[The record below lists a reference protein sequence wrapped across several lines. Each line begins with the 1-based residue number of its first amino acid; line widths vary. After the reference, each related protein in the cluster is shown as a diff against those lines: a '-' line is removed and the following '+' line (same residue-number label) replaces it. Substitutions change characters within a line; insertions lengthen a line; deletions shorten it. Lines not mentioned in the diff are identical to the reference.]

1 MDAFDRD
8 REEVIQRARD
18 SGIEAMITIG
28 SDLEG
33 NIGGLELS
41 GKYDFIYSSVGFHP
55 HDAKDF
61 SEEIFSQI
69 KEWTKEY
76 KIFGNPPI
84 PPFPHS
90 GGFAEAK
97 EKGGKGGFDKN
108 VSKVELIPKVVA
120 IGEIGLDYHY
130 DNSPREIQREVFM
143 KQLIFAKEIN
153 LPVVIHSREAKK
165 DTLDI
170 VRESGVRKG
179 VFHCFSGDMDMA
191 EKAMG
196 MGFYISIAG
205 PVTFRNAKK
214 LKEVAEAI
222 PDDYLLIE
230 TDAPYLTP
238 EPLRGNRNEPSYII
252 HTAKA
257 VAELRGVTP
266 EDISRITTLNAKR
279 LFRIGQ
285 VQAEG
290 EIAYR
295 IRDSLYLN
303 ITNRCTNKCSF
314 CIRFHSDYVK
324 GHNLRLASE
333 PTEEELKKAI
343 GDPEQ
348 YQEIVF
354 CGYGEPM
361 LRLDLIK
368 SLAAW
373 IKQHKG
379 RVRINTNGHGNLI
392 HGRNILPELQ
402 GLIDS
407 ISISLDAHDE
417 ETYDVICKP
426 VFKNAFHGIIE
437 FIKEA
442 RKFIPDVQITVVEL
456 NGVDMEKCREI
467 AGDLG
472 VELRLRKLDVVG

>member
-1 MDAFDRD
+1 MKENTSHVSRPAPHGIIDTHCHLEMDAFDQD

-18 SGIEAMITIG
+18 AGIEAMITIG

-41 GKYDFIYSSVGFHP
+41 RKYDFIYASVGFHP

-61 SEEIFSQI
+61 TEEIFDQI
-69 KEWTKEY
+69 KEWATNSSKER
-76 KIFGNPPI
+76 GA
-84 PPFPHS
+84 S
-90 GGFAEAK
+90 G
-97 EKGGKGGFDKN
+97 
-108 VSKVELIPKVVA
+108 KVVG

-130 DNSPREIQREVFM
+130 DHSPREVQQEVFL
-143 KQLIFAKEIN
+143 KQLLFAKEIN

-170 VRESGVRKG
+170 VRESGVGKG

-205 PVTFRNAKK
+205 PVTFSKAKK

-238 EPLRGNRNEPSYII
+238 EPLRGKRNEPSYII

-314 CIRFHSDYVK
+314 CIRFYSDYVK
-324 GHNLRLASE
+324 GHNLRLAGE

-343 GDPEQ
+343 GDPGQ

-361 LRLDLIK
+361 LRLELIK
-368 SLAAW
+368 NLAAW
-373 IKQHKG
+373 IKQHNG

-407 ISISLDAHDE
+407 VSISLDAHDE
-417 ETYDVICKP
+417 ETYNAICKP
-426 VFKNAFHGIIE
+426 AFKNAFQGIIK
-437 FIKEA
+437 FVKEA

-456 NGVDMEKCREI
+456 DGVDIGKCRKI
-467 AGDLG
+467 AGELG
-472 VELRLRKLDVVG
+472 VELRLRKLDAVG